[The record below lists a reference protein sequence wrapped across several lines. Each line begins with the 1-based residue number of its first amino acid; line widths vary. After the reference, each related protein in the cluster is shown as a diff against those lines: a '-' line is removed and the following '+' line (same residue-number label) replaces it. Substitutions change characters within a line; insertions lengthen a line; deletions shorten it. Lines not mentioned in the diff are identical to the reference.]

1 MLEFGLI
8 VNLFQRGM
16 ASMNRMHEVMSI
28 EPAIADGAE
37 SDDMGE
43 IKGEIE
49 FRHLTFSYPA
59 AAEPVLKNINL
70 RIQAGKTVAF
80 VGNIGSGK
88 STLVSLV
95 PRLLDA
101 EPGQILIDGRPI
113 HTIPLQKLRS
123 AIGYVSQETFLFSET
138 LSANIAFGT
147 RQATAA
153 EIERAALEAGLAED
167 VAEFPK
173 GFETTVGERGITLSG
188 GQKQRTALARALI
201 RRPRVLVMDD
211 SMSAVDTHTE
221 AEILTH
227 LRRTMVGRTNLI
239 VSHRISTIKGAD
251 LIVVLED
258 GCIIERGTH
267 SELLTNGG
275 LYARL
280 YEKQMLE
287 EELTAA

>member
-1 MLEFGLI
+1 
-8 VNLFQRGM
+8 
-16 ASMNRMHEVMSI
+16 
-28 EPAIADGAE
+28 
-37 SDDMGE
+37 
-43 IKGEIE
+43 
-49 FRHLTFSYPA
+49 
-59 AAEPVLKNINL
+59 
-70 RIQAGKTVAF
+70 
-80 VGNIGSGK
+80 
-88 STLVSLV
+88 VSLV

-227 LRRTMVGRTNLI
+227 LRRMMVGRTNLI
-239 VSHRISTIKGAD
+239 VSHRISTIKDAD

-258 GCIIERGTH
+258 GCIVERGTH
-267 SELLTNGG
+267 NELITRGG

-287 EELTAA
+287 EELTTA

>member
-1 MLEFGLI
+1 
-8 VNLFQRGM
+8 
-16 ASMNRMHEVMSI
+16 
-28 EPAIADGAE
+28 
-37 SDDMGE
+37 
-43 IKGEIE
+43 
-49 FRHLTFSYPA
+49 
-59 AAEPVLKNINL
+59 
-70 RIQAGKTVAF
+70 
-80 VGNIGSGK
+80 
-88 STLVSLV
+88 
-95 PRLLDA
+95 
-101 EPGQILIDGRPI
+101 
-113 HTIPLQKLRS
+113 LQKLRA

-147 RQATAA
+147 RQATGA
-153 EIERAALEAGLAED
+153 EIERATLEAGLMED

-221 AEILTH
+221 AEILAH

-251 LIVVLED
+251 LIVVLEE
-258 GCIIERGTH
+258 GCIVERGTH
-267 SELLTNGG
+267 RELLARGG
-275 LYARL
+275 PYARL